1 MGFRVAGG
9 ESKIEGLGF
18 TIQGVGFTVFG
29 LWLLISDFDIRV
41 QVSRLCRGFWV

>member
-29 LWLLISDFDIRV
+29 LLISDFDIRV